1 MQLFGG
7 TGVPNCGSL
16 EALIFRV
23 QTMNAARPT
32 ALFLSLSLLSGCA
45 FHRPTQETSAEVIR
59 SFAHGPTDKPWTLG
73 VSWLSGGIG
82 GAAIRSAGFEHV
94 IRRNLPVR
102 QVHVASLSPVEI
114 TPLEDHPSGYAED
127 DVERAWRKFCR
138 HQIDMTDGD
147 QEIVRKTTIPVQLI
161 TNCQSGSVW
170 K

>member
-16 EALIFRV
+16 EAPIFRV

-32 ALFLSLSLLSGCA
+32 ALFLLLSLLSGCA

-102 QVHVASLSPVEI
+102 PVHVASLSPVEI
-114 TPLEDHPSGYAED
+114 TTLEDQASGYAED
-127 DVERAWRKFCR
+127 DIQRAWRKFCK
-138 HQIDMTDGD
+138 HQLEMTDRD
-147 QEIVRKTTIPVQLI
+147 RQIVRETSIPETLVS
-161 TNCQSGSVW
+161 NCQSSSVW